1 LSRSPIQRHCFFSAI
16 KYALSVTIT
25 YVNILQGRIRED
37 SGADNTDIPIDV
49 PPLEGDT
56 SGAKPIHKTGWL
68 D

>member
-1 LSRSPIQRHCFFSAI
+1 LPFFSNKICAT
-16 KYALSVTIT
+16 VTIT
-25 YVNILQGRIRED
+25 YVNILQERICED
-37 SGADNTDIPIDV
+37 SGADNTDIPIDG